1 MTVVMRTR
9 NLAIV
14 VTLAVAV
21 YLVLLAGRA
30 VELLRADEPVA
41 VALGAAVLV
50 LPLLGV
56 WMLVTTWRS
65 GVRIQRLARRLEAE
79 GGLPD
84 VSDLPRRPSGRV
96 DREAADAW
104 FDERRAEVEA
114 DPEDWRRWYRL
125 AYAYDLAGDRR
136 RARAI
141 MRKAVELEAAE
152 HADGDR

>member
-1 MTVVMRTR
+1 MRARNVAIALTV
-9 NLAIV
+9 
-14 VTLAVAV
+14 AVAV

-30 VELLRADEPVA
+30 VALLRTGETVPVL
-41 VALGAAVLV
+41 LGVAVLV

-65 GVRIQRLARRLEAE
+65 GNQVQRLARRLDAE

-96 DREAADAW
+96 DRQAADAW

-114 DPEDWRRWYRL
+114 EPEDWRRWYRL
-125 AYAYDLAGDRR
+125 AHAYDIAGDRR
-136 RARAI
+136 RARAT
-141 MRKAVELEAAE
+141 MRKAIELEAA
-152 HADGDR
+152 DGA